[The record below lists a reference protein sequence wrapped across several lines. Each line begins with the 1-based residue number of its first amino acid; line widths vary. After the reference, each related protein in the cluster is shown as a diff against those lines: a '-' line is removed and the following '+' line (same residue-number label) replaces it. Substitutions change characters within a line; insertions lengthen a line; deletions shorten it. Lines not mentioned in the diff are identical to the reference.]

1 MFIKGIVI
9 GITTAMSVLFKLRK
23 RSLRT
28 ILNNIVPTPNLE
40 VHQRE
45 SAPMNYKSISFLS
58 SNSFGTGN
66 NLPVS
71 KPLD

>member
-9 GITTAMSVLFKLRK
+9 GITTAMSVLFKVRK

-28 ILNNIVPTPNLE
+28 ILNNIVPTSNLE
-40 VHQRE
+40 ELQRE
-45 SAPMNYKSISFLS
+45 SAPMNYKSLLFLS

-66 NLPVS
+66 YLPVS